1 MKAKEISKRDY
12 CSSGLLASGFKVE
25 DVTALTQFLDAPAE
39 SLPILDE
46 LVHINQLKMAE
57 ALSLHGIVSNL
68 RRLTQSSDHQA
79 AVSAVELL
87 MHLSQHLGILS
98 FKVNPDLDAAH
109 TDGQGEEDGQIS
121 D

>member
-1 MKAKEISKRDY
+1 MKAKEISESDHY
-12 CSSGLLASGFKVE
+12 ASVLLASGFKVE

-46 LVHINQLKMAE
+46 LVHINQLKMAK

-79 AVSAVELL
+79 AVSAVGLL

-98 FKVNPDLDAAH
+98 FEISPDLGAAH
-109 TDGQGEEDGQIS
+109 TNGQGGEDGQIS

>member
-1 MKAKEISKRDY
+1 MKAKEISTRDH

-25 DVTALTQFLDAPAE
+25 DVAALTQFLDAPAN

-79 AVSAVELL
+79 AVSALGLL
-87 MHLSQHLGILS
+87 VHLSQQLGTLS
-98 FKVNPDLDAAH
+98 FEINPDLGA
-109 TDGQGEEDGQIS
+109 GQGGEDGQIS

>member
-1 MKAKEISKRDY
+1 MKAKEISTRDH

-25 DVTALTQFLDAPAE
+25 DVAALTQFLDAPAN

-68 RRLTQSSDHQA
+68 RRLTQSSNHQA
-79 AVSAVELL
+79 AVSAVGLL

-98 FKVNPDLDAAH
+98 FEINPDLGAAH
-109 TDGQGEEDGQIS
+109 TDGQGEDDGQIS